1 MSKGPAFGLR
11 INLLRPSGGAAGSE
25 RANRVNFIELFFDL
39 VFVFALTQLSDVI
52 AEIDSVES
60 AVVAVVL
67 VLAMWWLWMNTAWA
81 TDLVDP
87 HHLTVRVALIV
98 LAFAGIVVAVSLQ
111 EADGARALAFAIGY
125 VVLQVGRSLAM
136 VAATARHAAS
146 AAQDYRRTSVWFAV
160 SGVLWIAG
168 ALLGGVGLVILW
180 LIAITLDYT
189 AVAVSYRTPLLG
201 RGSIERWDLSA
212 AHIAERASLFV
223 IIALGETFLVTGF
236 AFVAEDLALGSAL
249 ALVSAF
255 LSASAMWWFYFD
267 HSEWWGERRL
277 KGVANPG
284 AVARAAYAYAYGHV
298 VIIGGIIVTGV
309 SNKLIVGTP
318 DTWSTIALVAVVGGP
333 ALYLIGCA
341 VFRRLVGAPG
351 VVVAIVAA
359 FGMLALT
366 PLALVTSPVIV
377 SLSCTAVLI
386 ATATTDTVIRKRRGG
401 QSRG

>member
-1 MSKGPAFGLR
+1 
-11 INLLRPSGGAAGSE
+11 
-25 RANRVNFIELFFDL
+25 
-39 VFVFALTQLSDVI
+39 
-52 AEIDSVES
+52 
-60 AVVAVVL
+60 
-67 VLAMWWLWMNTAWA
+67 
-81 TDLVDP
+81 
-87 HHLTVRVALIV
+87 
-98 LAFAGIVVAVSLQ
+98 
-111 EADGARALAFAIGY
+111 
-125 VVLQVGRSLAM
+125 
-136 VAATARHAAS
+136 
-146 AAQDYRRTSVWFAV
+146 
-160 SGVLWIAG
+160 VLWITG

-236 AFVAEDLALGSAL
+236 AFVAEDLTVGSAL

-267 HSEWWGERRL
+267 HGEWWGERRL
-277 KGVANPG
+277 KRVENPG
-284 AVARAAYAYAYGHV
+284 VVARSAYAYGHV
-298 VIIGGIIVTGV
+298 VIVGGIIVTGV

-333 ALYLIGCA
+333 TLYLVGCA
-341 VFRRLVGAPG
+341 VFRRLVDAPG
-351 VVVAIVAA
+351 ALVAVIAA
-359 FGMLALT
+359 IGMLALT
-366 PLALVTSPVIV
+366 PLALITSPVIV

-386 ATATTDTVIRKRRGG
+386 AAAVTDTVIRKRRGG

>member
-1 MSKGPAFGLR
+1 MSKRPAFGLR
-11 INLLRPSGGAAGSE
+11 INLLRPSEGASGSE
-25 RANRVNFIELFFDL
+25 RAHRVNFIELFFDL

-52 AEIDSVES
+52 AEIKSGES

-136 VAATARHAAS
+136 VAATARHDAS
-146 AAQDYRRTSVWFAV
+146 GAQDYRRTSVWFAA
-160 SGVLWIAG
+160 SGVMWIAG

-189 AVAVSYRTPLLG
+189 AVGVSYRTPLLG
-201 RGSIERWDLSA
+201 RGSMERWDLSA
-212 AHIAERASLFV
+212 EHMAERASLFV
-223 IIALGETFLVTGF
+223 LIALGETFLVTGF
-236 AFVAEDLALGSAL
+236 AFVAEDLTLGTAL

-255 LSASAMWWFYFD
+255 LSAAAMWWFYFD

-277 KGVANPG
+277 KKVAATG
-284 AVARAAYAYAYGHV
+284 AVARSAYAYTHV
-298 VIIGGIIVTGV
+298 IIIGGIILIGV
-309 SNKLIVGTP
+309 ADKLIVGKP
-318 DTWSTIALVAVVGGP
+318 DTWSTIALVSIIGGP
-333 ALYLIGCA
+333 ALYLVGCA
-341 VFRRLVGAPG
+341 IFRRIVGAPG
-351 VVVAIVAA
+351 SLVAVVAAL
-359 FGMLALT
+359 GMLALT

-377 SLSCTAVLI
+377 SLSCTTVLI
-386 ATATTDTVIRKRRGG
+386 AAAVIDTVQRVRRGDG
-401 QSRG
+401 SRG